1 MEDIERKENSVFNW
15 WNEDKNNEN
24 PTLNQLK
31 AFKAAYIIPSIIFL
45 VVSVAIFE
53 AEELWMSV
61 LCFQAECIYH
71 IYNIFKVPLWIL
83 ATSLPLTGL
92 VAAYHRSVQSAKQ
105 IEETIK
111 NNNFSNYYKHI
122 EKFHDRFKNLHM
134 DTRDNR
140 RVNPV
145 FGDLDSLYVAVYP
158 FNFSYKFSPIYKKDE
173 KSGLE
178 VALGYIQKITVEP
191 ITMREPWD
199 TNINSTD
206 LQNLMSVLNLQS
218 IEIQDKVYDVTAFN
232 IEAGDWNN
240 NETKSIFVSLCA
252 KIIIELIRFSGNKI
266 SIKIMCNNKSI
277 FTIDYHGK
285 DYLKSINH
293 HLG

>member
-1 MEDIERKENSVFNW
+1 MKKTEEKRNTIENW
-15 WNEDKNNEN
+15 WNEDKKNEN

-31 AFKAAYIIPSIIFL
+31 IFKLSYGIPLILFVLLSGFL
-45 VVSVAIFE
+45 FV
-53 AEELWMSV
+53 AEEVWMNS
-61 LCFQAECIYH
+61 LCFKVVCINYL
-71 IYNIFKVPLWIL
+71 YELFKIPLWIL
-83 ATSLPLTGL
+83 ATALPLTGL
-92 VAAYHRSVQSAKQ
+92 VAAYHRSVQSARQ

-111 NNNFSNYYKHI
+111 NNNFANYYKHI
-122 EKFHDRFKNLHM
+122 EKFHDRFKNLRM

-140 RVNPV
+140 RVKPE

-158 FNFSYKFSPIYKKDE
+158 FNFSYKFNPIYKKDE

-178 VALGYIQKITVEP
+178 VALGYIQKITAAP

-206 LQNLMSVLNLQS
+206 LQNLMSTLNLQS

-266 SIKIMCNNKSI
+266 PIKIMCNTESI